1 MISYVIL
8 RRKYFGNITMKVI
21 HPIFNDISKKI
32 KVVLQEMV
40 YTLSKMQKLH
50 FECLQ
55 VLTDVICTNPL
66 IYNW

>member
-8 RRKYFGNITMKVI
+8 RRKYFGNITMKVHECNLSTDI

-40 YTLSKMQKLH
+40 YTLSTMQK
-50 FECLQ
+50 
-55 VLTDVICTNPL
+55 
-66 IYNW
+66 